1 VDEKDGSKLLD
12 QAAAATLVECSPED
26 LPPGIPTLNG
36 PRWHPEDLRNLQ
48 REILDEL
55 SPADRAK
62 VRARE
67 NDWKRGNPAAL
78 VSIRFAVKRC
88 PERIPQILEDA
99 FAGKSVF
106 RANSDG
112 FEFEL
117 VANWTVMQEVRD
129 ERRRER
135 AARLMRED
143 RRLRLWAISNVID
156 IPTVELFEASG
167 GFDNIAWLSSDRCRL
182 YAIEQG
188 DPRRLVVFSSERYGF
203 IPCPPSVFNRL
214 LENSRDFRAAL
225 RDGWLRVVERPA
237 ETK

>member
-12 QAAAATLVECSPED
+12 QAAAAALVECSPED

-36 PRWHPEDLRNLQ
+36 GRGGILRTCATY
-48 REILDEL
+48 
-55 SPADRAK
+55 SADRAK

-135 AARLMRED
+135 AARLMREN